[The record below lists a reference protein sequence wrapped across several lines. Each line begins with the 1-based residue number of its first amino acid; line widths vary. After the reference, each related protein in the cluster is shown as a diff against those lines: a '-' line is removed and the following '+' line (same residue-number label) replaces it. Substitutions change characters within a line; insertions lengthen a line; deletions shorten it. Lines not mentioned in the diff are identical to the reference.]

1 MKLNDIIDKIIDNR
15 GKTPPTNKLS
25 GVPLVE
31 AQTYVDSYL
40 YVNLDKCV
48 KYVSDKVYNEW
59 FRSGHP
65 KKNDLL
71 ITLVGDLGNCSLVGD
86 DKCCIAQN
94 IIAIRFKDNVD
105 PMYIY
110 YMFQTSYYKKS
121 IKALNR
127 SSVQPSILVEDL
139 LNLHID
145 LPCKKEQEKIVKIL
159 SKIDSIINNSYFLN
173 KTIDKCEEELLNNLI
188 KNNSNYKV
196 KIKDLVTVDR
206 GISYKGNEIDNGNG
220 IPMVNLNSFLPNNS
234 YKLIGDKLYSGKYQK
249 SKTIKPFDLLMCVT
263 QQTAIDLVYN
273 TDVIGK
279 VFLMPKIYAND
290 VVCTMDVVRLLF
302 DNENIKYYL
311 YMFFKQKYFHKF
323 ISSYANGTKIK
334 HLDCDGFLKL
344 SINIPT
350 EDKLIKYANIIKK
363 LEEIKSNN
371 LLETKKLLFERENLL
386 LVLLNGQAK
395 IKEVA

>member
-48 KYVSDKVYNEW
+48 KYVSDEVYNEW

-71 ITLVGDLGNCSLVGD
+71 VTLVGDLGNCSLVGD

-173 KTIDKCEEELLNNLI
+173 KTIDKCEEELFNNLI

-196 KIKDLVTVDR
+196 KINDLVTVDR

-279 VFLMPKIYAND
+279 VFLMPKIYVND

-344 SINIPT
+344 SIDIPT

>member
-1 MKLNDIIDKIIDNR
+1 
-15 GKTPPTNKLS
+15 
-25 GVPLVE
+25 
-31 AQTYVDSYL
+31 
-40 YVNLDKCV
+40 
-48 KYVSDKVYNEW
+48 
-59 FRSGHP
+59 
-65 KKNDLL
+65 
-71 ITLVGDLGNCSLVGD
+71 
-86 DKCCIAQN
+86 
-94 IIAIRFKDNVD
+94 
-105 PMYIY
+105 MY
-110 YMFQTSYYKKS
+110 
-121 IKALNR
+121 
-127 SSVQPSILVEDL
+127 
-139 LNLHID
+139 LHID
-145 LPCKKEQEKIVKIL
+145 LPSKKEQEKIVKIL

-173 KTIDKCEEELLNNLI
+173 KTIDKCEEELFNNLI

-196 KIKDLVTVDR
+196 KINDLVTVDR

-234 YKLIGDKLYSGKYQK
+234 YKLIGDKLYSGKYQQ

-311 YMFFKQKYFHKF
+311 YMFFKQKCFHKF

-344 SINIPT
+344 SIDIPT

-395 IKEVA
+395 IKEVV